1 MSILA
6 DLQNGLEQGKMLAG
20 AKVDVVF
27 DRVAQHNPIPDEE
40 SRNALVL
47 GDNLAYMQGL
57 LENGYEGRFRLIY
70 IDPPFFTKS
79 KFNATIDLKDR
90 TGKNHKI
97 KHLAYDDTFERSLEC
112 YVENMTARLIL
123 MRKLLAEDGL
133 IWVHLDWHSAHY
145 MKLIMDEVF
154 GAKNFQNEIIWQYK
168 SGGSGKRHFSR
179 KHDTILVYSKTAY
192 YHLNVPKE
200 KSYNRGL
207 KPYRF
212 KGVKEYK
219 DEYGWYTMVNMKD
232 VWSIDM
238 VGRTSA
244 ERNGYATQK
253 PTELL
258 RRIIEAT
265 TEEGDYCADFFCGSG
280 TLPETAEALNRHWVG
295 CDTEPL
301 AISTTR
307 KRLEAREGT
316 YDYYRQRTGNKY
328 GWFSVEVE
336 DSVPLENGKNMYT
349 CKVNQFRPEIDYG
362 HIPLKD
368 RDLAMKIGI
377 EAPEQYIDHV
387 MVDPDYDGTFRG
399 RHLISETPSQFQF
412 QSNGNYAI
420 ILVDVF
426 GKEYFYDGRKE
437 KR

>member
-20 AKVDVVF
+20 AKADVVF

-40 SRNALVL
+40 NRNALVL

-90 TGKNHKI
+90 TGKNYKI

-179 KHDTILVYSKTAY
+179 KHDTILVYSKTSY

-265 TEEGDYCADFFCGSG
+265 TDEGDYCADFFCGSG

-307 KRLEAREGT
+307 KRLEAREAT

-437 KR
+437 RR

>member
-20 AKVDVVF
+20 AKADVVF

-90 TGKNHKI
+90 TGKNYKI

-179 KHDTILVYSKTAY
+179 KHDTILVYSKTSY

-265 TEEGDYCADFFCGSG
+265 TDEGDYCADFFCGSG

-316 YDYYRQRTGNKY
+316 YDYFRQRTGNKY

>member
-1 MSILA
+1 M
-6 DLQNGLEQGKMLAG
+6 
-20 AKVDVVF
+20 
-27 DRVAQHNPIPDEE
+27 
-40 SRNALVL
+40 
-47 GDNLAYMQGL
+47 
-57 LENGYEGRFRLIY
+57 
-70 IDPPFFTKS
+70 
-79 KFNATIDLKDR
+79 
-90 TGKNHKI
+90 
-97 KHLAYDDTFERSLEC
+97 
-112 YVENMTARLIL
+112 
-123 MRKLLAEDGL
+123 
-133 IWVHLDWHSAHY
+133 
-145 MKLIMDEVF
+145 
-154 GAKNFQNEIIWQYK
+154 
-168 SGGSGKRHFSR
+168 
-179 KHDTILVYSKTAY
+179 
-192 YHLNVPKE
+192 
-200 KSYNRGL
+200 
-207 KPYRF
+207 
-212 KGVKEYK
+212 
-219 DEYGWYTMVNMKD
+219 
-232 VWSIDM
+232 
-238 VGRTSA
+238 
-244 ERNGYATQK
+244 
-253 PTELL
+253 
-258 RRIIEAT
+258 
-265 TEEGDYCADFFCGSG
+265 
-280 TLPETAEALNRHWVG
+280 G

-307 KRLEAREGT
+307 KRLEALEGT
-316 YDYYRQRTGNKY
+316 YDYFRQRTGNKY

>member
-1 MSILA
+1 
-6 DLQNGLEQGKMLAG
+6 
-20 AKVDVVF
+20 
-27 DRVAQHNPIPDEE
+27 
-40 SRNALVL
+40 
-47 GDNLAYMQGL
+47 
-57 LENGYEGRFRLIY
+57 
-70 IDPPFFTKS
+70 
-79 KFNATIDLKDR
+79 
-90 TGKNHKI
+90 
-97 KHLAYDDTFERSLEC
+97 
-112 YVENMTARLIL
+112 MTARLIL

-265 TEEGDYCADFFCGSG
+265 TDEGDYCADFFCGSG

-316 YDYYRQRTGNKY
+316 YDYFRQRTGNKY

-412 QSNGNYAI
+412 QSNGNYTI

>member
-20 AKVDVVF
+20 AKADVVF

-40 SRNALVL
+40 SQNALVL

-90 TGKNHKI
+90 TRKNHKI

-154 GAKNFQNEIIWQYK
+154 GTKNFQNEIIWQYK

-307 KRLEAREGT
+307 KRLEALEGT
-316 YDYYRQRTGNKY
+316 YDYFRQRTGNKY

>member
-1 MSILA
+1 
-6 DLQNGLEQGKMLAG
+6 
-20 AKVDVVF
+20 
-27 DRVAQHNPIPDEE
+27 
-40 SRNALVL
+40 
-47 GDNLAYMQGL
+47 
-57 LENGYEGRFRLIY
+57 
-70 IDPPFFTKS
+70 
-79 KFNATIDLKDR
+79 
-90 TGKNHKI
+90 
-97 KHLAYDDTFERSLEC
+97 
-112 YVENMTARLIL
+112 

-154 GAKNFQNEIIWQYK
+154 GAKNFRNEIIWQYK

-265 TEEGDYCADFFCGSG
+265 TDEGDYCADFFCGSG

-307 KRLEAREGT
+307 KRLETREGT
-316 YDYYRQRTGNKY
+316 YDYFRQRTGNKY

>member
-20 AKVDVVF
+20 EKADAVF

-79 KFNATIDLKDR
+79 KFNATIDRKDR

-316 YDYYRQRTGNKY
+316 YDYFRQRTGNKY